1 MSDFLE
7 EVSRDYDF
15 IIIDTPPINIVS
27 DALPIIR
34 ESDGVILIVRYNAS
48 THPEV
53 ERAITSLEFIDAK
66 ILGFVVNFVDT
77 RANGKY
83 KYGNYGKYGKYSRGG
98 YGGYTGRPGGYQQQT
113 GGYRTSTGG
122 RYTADEQRNS
132 FFVSLLVLSS
142 AVIKADG
149 QVSQSEL
156 NCVREF
162 IRRNFGDSAVNEAM
176 TMLDGFNRQQ
186 VNIYSVG
193 PQIADN
199 MNYSQRLQLF
209 HYLVQI
215 ATADGN
221 FSKSE
226 KSVLEAIG
234 AVIRLQNSDINS
246 VIAMFYRENDE
257 SAYAVLG
264 ISPNATDDE
273 VKTAYRRMAMK
284 NHPDKVA
291 SLGPEVQK
299 AAEEKFRQIQDAY
312 ETIKRQRGMS

>member
-1 MSDFLE
+1 MGLAKWI
-7 EVSRDYDF
+7 VGYLGWVAGGPIGALLGYF
-15 IIIDTPPINIVS
+15 IGSAVDKYIDV
-27 DALPIIR
+27 ARQLPGGGSGSSGSSGSGR
-34 ESDGVILIVRYNAS
+34 GGSYTG
-48 THPEV
+48 
-53 ERAITSLEFIDAK
+53 
-66 ILGFVVNFVDT
+66 G
-77 RANGKY
+77 
-83 KYGNYGKYGKYSRGG
+83 YGGGQGG
-98 YGGYTGRPGGYQQQT
+98 YGGYTGGTYQQST
-113 GGYRTSTGG
+113 GGYRTSTGSRG
-122 RYTADEQRNS
+122 YTADEQRNS

-142 AVIKADG
+142 AVMNADG
-149 QVSQSEL
+149 QVLQSERD
-156 NCVREF
+156 CAREF
-162 IRRNFGDSAVNEAM
+162 IRRNFGDSVVDDAM
-176 TMLDGFNRQQ
+176 RMLDSFNRQQ

-193 PQIADN
+193 DQIASN

-215 ATADGN
+215 ATSDGI

-246 VIAMFYRENDE
+246 VIAMFYKENDE

-273 VKTAYRRMAMK
+273 VKSAYRRMAMK

-291 SLGPEVQK
+291 TLGPEVQK